1 MYTIFYYQMALTG
14 LLYFPL
20 ILLNEKHLE
29 VLDLHMFCLNCKI
42 YENMSKE
49 LALNI
54 GHALM
59 ISLVVKQS
67 RS

>member
-1 MYTIFYYQMALTG
+1 MALTE

-20 ILLNEKHLE
+20 ILLDEEHLE
-29 VLDLHMFCLNCKI
+29 ILDLHMFCLNCKI

-54 GHALM
+54 VHPM
-59 ISLVVKQS
+59 YS
-67 RS
+67 